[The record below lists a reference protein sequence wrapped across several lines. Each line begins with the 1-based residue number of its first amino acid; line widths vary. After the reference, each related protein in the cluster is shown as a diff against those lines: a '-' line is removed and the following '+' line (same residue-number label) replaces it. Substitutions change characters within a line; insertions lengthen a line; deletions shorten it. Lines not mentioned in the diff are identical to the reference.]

1 MDLRQVS
8 PLLPTFHRATPNAV
22 HNTRIRRYTRHHLV
36 ATVMD
41 ERHYL
46 LVPASEVT
54 PEDLKLMRLNW
65 ESEETQ

>member
-1 MDLRQVS
+1 
-8 PLLPTFHRATPNAV
+8 
-22 HNTRIRRYTRHHLV
+22 
-36 ATVMD
+36 MD